1 MRGMGLAQPITEW
14 QPESAAST
22 GRGFKLPLYGQDLG
36 PQGLDLV
43 TKGRDPGGIEWCC
56 RPPRGGGLA

>member
-1 MRGMGLAQPITEW
+1 MIQEFHSRMNLRGMGLAQPIPEW

-22 GRGFKLPLYGQDLG
+22 GRGFKLPLDGQDLG

-43 TKGRDPGGIEWCC
+43 TKG
-56 RPPRGGGLA
+56 